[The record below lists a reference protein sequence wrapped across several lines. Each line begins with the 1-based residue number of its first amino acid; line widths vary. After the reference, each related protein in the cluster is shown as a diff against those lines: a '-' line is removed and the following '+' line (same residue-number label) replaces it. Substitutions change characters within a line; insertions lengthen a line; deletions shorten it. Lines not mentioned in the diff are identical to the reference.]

1 MNKSRA
7 EWRAMLTKIPVHIS
21 DFDKVPQISDDITKM
36 IKSNSNVFLEKE
48 VPYCFLSR
56 VERSYAELT
65 LGYNLKHKVCV
76 YIIYNIWRYRSLLSS
91 LFQSFRFTNIIASC
105 YVFLLP
111 KYSMHL
117 LLKCWLWLMNVQYV
131 EVC

>member
-76 YIIYNIWRYRSLLSS
+76 YIIYNIWRSQVTIEFFISKLPVYKYH
-91 LFQSFRFTNIIASC
+91 C
-105 YVFLLP
+105 FLL
-111 KYSMHL
+111 
-117 LLKCWLWLMNVQYV
+117 CFFVAQV
-131 EVC
+131 